1 MSYQRL
7 ETSTIG
13 TEVAPA
19 LRCEVADPLWFL
31 GRQWQVG
38 ELQGEDGGRPVALK
52 ITSRAVGVSHIRGG
66 TPASPRGRFRGLAQA
81 PLEPQIEGEARLDGP
96 GRAMWS
102 ARLSAQLTRA
112 LIEGRAA
119 AAVIEELRR
128 SFPLDVPDDLRPTD
142 RLLCTKGF
150 DALAL
155 LEAVAAGTQ
164 KLRGRAAGVVNRFA
178 EQIGAE
184 LSVDAAAQEL
194 QTWDPEHQE
203 YQFHLTTHARK
214 DPQLTLDAAEY
225 HGRRADWFTFDA
237 SPSKNFSRFLARQP
251 AVVDEVLASGIE
263 FPGTPAARWW
273 AFEDDE
279 VSMAYLEGSDADLA
293 RAIVGGFVTTFGS
306 DWLMA
311 PVSARLGDLVSIEKI
326 LVTDSFGQVVDVP
339 AMAAADHADNRTRP
353 WRFFEIS
360 GDTAAA
366 EGRAPLLYIAPTAAD
381 ILPGVDLERVLLA
394 HDEVSN
400 VGWAIEEVVE
410 SGFARAHDRTAEV
423 APDSPSVGANGG
435 PDETSPMRYQLD
447 PSVPAHWLPLI
458 PVRRTGDDLRW
469 RQRGR
474 VTPPADA
481 PPGWGQARGRL
492 LEPESRLLIH
502 EEEIPRTGAEVVR
515 RTRMTRANDGTPM
528 VWVGRRK
535 RLGNVQPSGVYL
547 PDQIIGQP

>member
-13 TEVAPA
+13 TEIAPA
-19 LRCEVADPLWFL
+19 LRCDVADPLWFL

-38 ELQGEDGGRPVALK
+38 ELQGEDGGRPVALT
-52 ITSRAVGVSHIRGG
+52 ITSRAVAVAHIRGG
-66 TPASPRGRFRGLAQA
+66 TMAAPRGQFRRLAEA

-102 ARLSAQLTRA
+102 ARLSAQLSRA
-112 LIEGRAA
+112 LVEGRAA
-119 AAVIEELRR
+119 ESAIEDLRKN
-128 SFPLDVPDDLRPTD
+128 FPLTVPDDLRPMD
-142 RLLCTKGF
+142 QLLCAKGF

-155 LEAVAAGTQ
+155 LEAVAAGTH
-164 KLRGRAAGVVNRFA
+164 KLAGRAAGVVGRFA
-178 EQIGAE
+178 EQVGAE
-184 LSVDAAAQEL
+184 LSVDAAAAEL

-203 YQFHLTTHARK
+203 YQFHLTTHARE
-214 DPQLTLDAAEY
+214 DPQLTLNAAEY

-237 SPSKNFSRFLARQP
+237 SLSKNFPRFLARQP

-293 RAIVGGFVTTFGS
+293 RAIVGGFITTFGS

-311 PVSARLGDLVSIEKI
+311 PVSAHLGDLVSVEKI
-326 LVTDSFGQVVDVP
+326 QVTDSFGQVVDVP
-339 AMAAADHADNRTRP
+339 PIAAADHAANRARP
-353 WRFFEIS
+353 WRFFEIT
-360 GDTAAA
+360 GDSAAA

-400 VGWAIEEVVE
+400 VGWAIEEIVE
-410 SGFARAHDRTAEV
+410 SAFARAHDRSSEV
-423 APDSPSVGANGG
+423 GPNTDPVGATGGSNG
-435 PDETSPMRYQLD
+435 TAPMRYQLD

-458 PVRRTGDDLRW
+458 PVRRTGDNLRW

-474 VTPPADA
+474 VTPPVDA
-481 PPGWGQARGRL
+481 LPGWGQARGRL
-492 LEPESRLLIH
+492 LKPESRLLIH

-515 RTRMTRANDGTPM
+515 RTRMTRANDGTPI

-535 RLGNVQPSGVYL
+535 RLGNIQPSGVYL
-547 PDQIIGQP
+547 PDQIIGEP